1 MPPLKNLAKK
11 AVLTFADTRVG
22 RSILLHNAGGFVP
35 VFMLHRFTTTDGLV
49 GGHNPVLV
57 RAALDYLRGHDFR
70 ILTIDRVVD
79 GLSDGNL
86 PDRVVAFTIDDG
98 YQDQGQVGAE
108 LFIACGCPCTI
119 YLVTELVDGGYWPM
133 ESRVRYLFSQAS
145 NDFRVQVLG
154 RQIAVSCRD
163 VAKKDDLR
171 RRLVYELKAL
181 PLTHALECV
190 DQLSD
195 QLGIDLPQKAPA
207 AYMPLSWDD
216 VRELERRGISFG
228 AHTARH
234 VTLSAESDEVA
245 WRELERST
253 EALKANVR
261 QPSNVFC
268 YPTGRFQDYGPREI
282 GFLEKLGYRA
292 AISSEPGYCA
302 LGDKPADRFNLLRF
316 SFPDTLEEFKDIVL
330 QLPRLREKFRV
341 GR

>member
-1 MPPLKNLAKK
+1 MPPLKNLAKR
-11 AVLTFADTRVG
+11 AVLTLADTQFG
-22 RSILLHNAGGFVP
+22 RGFLLRNAAGFVP
-35 VFMLHRFTTTDGLV
+35 VFMLHRFTTADGLV
-49 GGHNPVLV
+49 RGHDPALV
-57 RAALDYLRGHDFR
+57 RVALDYLRDHDFR
-70 ILTIDRVVD
+70 VLTIDQVVA
-79 GLSDGNL
+79 GLIDHNL
-86 PDRVVAFTIDDG
+86 PDRPVAFTIDDG

-108 LFIACGCPCTI
+108 LFIASGFPCTI
-119 YLVTELVDGGYWPM
+119 YLVTELVEGRYWPM
-133 ESRVRYLFSQAS
+133 ESKVRYLFAQAQTE
-145 NDFRVQVLG
+145 FLVKVLG
-154 RQIAVSCRD
+154 RQIAVPCRD
-163 VAKKDDLR
+163 AAQKDDVR

-181 PLTHALECV
+181 PLARALERV
-190 DQLSD
+190 DRLSD
-195 QLGIDLPQKAPA
+195 ELGIELPEEAPA
-207 AYMPLSWDD
+207 AYTPFSWDD

-228 AHTARH
+228 AHTTRH

-268 YPTGRFQDYGPREI
+268 YPTGRFQDYGPRDI

-292 AISSEPGYCA
+292 AISSEPGYCV

-341 GR
+341 RR

>member
-11 AVLTFADTRVG
+11 AVLTFADTRLG
-22 RSILLHNAGGFVP
+22 RSLLLRSSGGFVP
-35 VFMLHRFTTTDGLV
+35 VFMLHRFTTPDGVVRGHDPLLV
-49 GGHNPVLV
+49 Q
-57 RAALDYLRGHDFR
+57 AALDYLRSHDFR
-70 ILTIDRVVD
+70 VLTIDRVVE
-79 GLSDGNL
+79 GLIEGNL
-86 PDRVVAFTIDDG
+86 PDRAVAFTIDDG

-108 LFIACGCPCTI
+108 VFIASGCPCTI
-119 YLVTELVDGGYWPM
+119 YLVTELVGGHYWPM
-133 ESRVRYLFSQAS
+133 EAKLRYLFAQAS
-145 NDFRVQVLG
+145 KDFRAQVLG
-154 RQIAVSCRD
+154 QQILVPCRD
-163 VAKKDDLR
+163 AAKKDELR
-171 RRLVYELKAL
+171 RRLVYELKTL
-181 PLTHALECV
+181 PLASALERV

-195 QLGIDLPQKAPA
+195 QLGIVLPEIAPA
-207 AYMPLSWDD
+207 AYRPFSWDD
-216 VRELERRGISFG
+216 VREFERRGISFG
-228 AHTARH
+228 AHTTRH

-292 AISSEPGYCA
+292 AISSEPGYCV

>member
-1 MPPLKNLAKK
+1 MPPLKNLAKR
-11 AVLTFADTRVG
+11 AVLTLADTRVG
-22 RSILLHNAGGFVP
+22 RGFLLRNAAGFVP
-35 VFMLHRFTTTDGLV
+35 VFMLHRFTTADGLV
-49 GGHNPVLV
+49 SGHDPLLV
-57 RAALDYLRGHDFR
+57 RAALDYLHGHDFR
-70 ILTIDRVVD
+70 VLTIDQIVE
-79 GLSDGNL
+79 GLIEGTL
-86 PDRVVAFTIDDG
+86 PDRAVAFTIDDG

-108 LFIACGCPCTI
+108 LFIASGFPCTL
-119 YLVTELVDGGYWPM
+119 YLVTELVEGRYWPM
-133 ESRVRYLFSQAS
+133 EAKVRYLFSQAS
-145 NDFRVQVLG
+145 TEFRVQVLG
-154 RQIAVSCRD
+154 RQIPVSSQDAAR
-163 VAKKDDLR
+163 KDEVR
-171 RRLVYELKAL
+171 RRLVYELKTL
-181 PLTHALECV
+181 PLAGALERV

-195 QLGIDLPQKAPA
+195 QLGLALPEIAPA
-207 AYMPLSWDD
+207 AYRPFSWDD

-228 AHTARH
+228 AHTTRH

-245 WRELERST
+245 WRELKCST

-292 AISSEPGYCA
+292 AISSEPGYCM

-341 GR
+341 RK